1 MTKRSIILDKMTPGV
16 ADLRSHLRI
25 TGSHLDG
32 ELQGKLL
39 AAFRASEH
47 YIGRMIALSDVVE
60 SVPFAT
66 TVTLGCRP
74 VISVSSVK
82 VDGEVTD
89 AYSVSDGVLVFG
101 GDVSGS
107 SVEISYQAGM
117 ENPDYDIVAA
127 VLMHAAA
134 LVNNPVDHVE
144 ALPKASQNLLRPYRT
159 YGD

>member
-1 MTKRSIILDKMTPGV
+1 
-16 ADLRSHLRI
+16 
-25 TGSHLDG
+25 
-32 ELQGKLL
+32 
-39 AAFRASEH
+39 
-47 YIGRMIALSDVVE
+47 MIALSDVVE

-74 VISVSSVK
+74 VVSVSSVK
-82 VDGEVTD
+82 VDGEMTD
-89 AYSVSDGVLVFG
+89 AYSVSDGVIVF
-101 GDVSGS
+101 DSTVSGN
-107 SVEISYQAGM
+107 SVEISYRAGM
-117 ENPDYDIVAA
+117 EAPDYDIVAA